1 MPDMHM
7 YDSLSLPGIVANSLN
22 QNYTAD
28 HAVADLE
35 KLMNEATLIEF
46 EHGTDSSQYIDMQQ
60 LIHIQEK
67 LVQAKLDGNLI
78 FDRLG
83 GLTATLHEDK

>member
-1 MPDMHM
+1 MPNTHI
-7 YDSLSLPGIVANSLN
+7 YDSLTLPGIVANSLN
-22 QNYTAD
+22 QKYTAD

-46 EHGTDSSQYIDMQQ
+46 EHGTDSSQYIEMQQ
-60 LIHIQEK
+60 LVRIQKK
-67 LVQAKLDGNLI
+67 LVQAKLDGNPI

-83 GLTATLHEDK
+83 SLKATLHKDK